1 MHHNLK
7 ILPSYFEAILDGSK
21 TFEIRF
27 NGDRGFQKGDSVTF
41 QENDPSW
48 GAIIKR
54 DVSAKIIYVS
64 NYNQRKDWVVFGF
77 KLNEPGK

>member
-1 MHHNLK
+1 MHHDLK
-7 ILPSYFEAILDGSK
+7 ILSSYFEAILDGSK

-54 DVSAKIIYVS
+54 GCFCK
-64 NYNQRKDWVVFGF
+64 NNLR
-77 KLNEPGK
+77 LEL